1 MKIVK
6 LVLFFFILSL
16 AVKSNAQTADEIVDK
31 HIAAIGGKDAWKK
44 INSVKQTGTINVQGN
59 ELAVTITVLN
69 GKGMRQDI
77 SLMGMNGYTILTPTE
92 GWNYMPFQGQQKP
105 EAMTADDV
113 KENVDQLDAQGEL
126 INYKDKGHSIE
137 YLGKDDV
144 DGTDTYKL
152 KLTFKSGKTE
162 TIYID
167 PSSYYIIRVV
177 RTNKANGQE
186 TQVITNL
193 SNYEKLPEG
202 IVVPKS
208 LGLPFGELKITKVEV
223 NPPVNEAIFKPD
235 TK

>member
-223 NPPVNEAIFKPD
+223 NPPVNEAVFKPD